1 MWPGLWNKE
10 LHSRKAMDQHVI
22 FWTEINLKKE
32 GCFDYM
38 LPRWLSGKESSCQ
51 CRRHGFDLWVGKIPW
66 RRKCNP
72 LQYSC
77 LENPMDTGAWQVIVR
92 GVTKSWT
99 QLSNWA
105 CIHASIVYICQPQSP
120 ISSHSP
126 FPPWEPYCAWNYG
139 RRHPMPFT
147 PSIPSDTSRFWTLPM
162 HRSLARW
169 GFLCI
174 FLCAGF

>member
-1 MWPGLWNKE
+1 
-10 LHSRKAMDQHVI
+10 
-22 FWTEINLKKE
+22 
-32 GCFDYM
+32 
-38 LPRWLSGKESSCQ
+38 
-51 CRRHGFDLWVGKIPW
+51 
-66 RRKCNP
+66 
-72 LQYSC
+72 
-77 LENPMDTGAWQVIVR
+77 MDTGAWQVIVR

-139 RRHPMPFT
+139 HIHPMPFT
-147 PSIPSDTSRFWTLPM
+147 PSIPSDTLRFWTLPM
-162 HRSLARW
+162 NRSLARW

-174 FLCAGF
+174 FFVCWFLMCSQFNILISVCEYFCSYNLHPIYFLTIFEVKSPMCYQMNWLANQDTFEISSLMQKRT